1 MLGAALVLSVSGPV
15 PRTGRDAVRGH
26 RVLAVGRHAVRGIDA
41 VLGER
46 RFSARR
52 TSDGWEL
59 DGRPPSAAS
68 ADALQDL
75 LDTLVGLRALDTFR
89 ARDTSSYG
97 LDRPRATI
105 DVITPRRPRRLTLGA
120 LNSAGSAVYARRSG
134 DPRIIQVGALVLSEL
149 ERVFYTRDGFRPG

>member
-1 MLGAALVLSVSGPV
+1 MLVLSVRAPL
-15 PRTGRDAVRGH
+15 PRTGPDAVRGR

-41 VLGER
+41 VLEER

-52 TSDGWEL
+52 TADGWEL
-59 DGRPPSAAS
+59 DGRPASAAS

-75 LDTLVGLRALDTFR
+75 LDALVGLRAVDTFR

-105 DVITPRRPRRLTLGA
+105 DVHTRRGPRRLLLGA
-120 LNSAGSAVYARRSG
+120 MNSAGSALYAGLSG
-134 DPRIIQVGALVLSEL
+134 DPRIVQVGVGLLSGL
-149 ERVFYTRDGFRPG
+149 ERVFYTRDGSRSG